1 MPLNFKDMKYI
12 TILESNNSECP
23 NVGTITNQDVESK
36 FRKAIES
43 HFDAEMIKYKFVN
56 VYTVNDLTDCIDA
69 VPIDVLVELNVDG
82 EKSEYKVELSQTW
95 LY

>member
-1 MPLNFKDMKYI
+1 MKYI

-23 NVGTITNQDVESK
+23 NAGTITNHNVESK
-36 FRKAIES
+36 FKEAIES

-56 VYTVNDLTDCIDA
+56 VHTVNYLIDCIDA
-69 VPIDVLVELNVDG
+69 VPIDVLVELNIDG
-82 EKSEYKVELSQTW
+82 ETSEYKVELSETW